1 MGRADYTGDTSAVR
15 RDLYRAAV
23 GHANRILSIVRC
35 MSRADHAD
43 HAGMLHA
50 GCDRRKPSAHN
61 RDSRAQAFAT
71 P

>member
-1 MGRADYTGDTSAVR
+1 MGRADYTGDTAVR
-15 RDLYRAAV
+15 RDLYRVAV
-23 GHANRILSIVRC
+23 GHANRILSVVRC
-35 MSRADHAD
+35 MSRIDHAD
-43 HAGMLHA
+43 HARIRHA